1 MRELLNTLGKTL
13 LDIGNFGMLL
23 VLFMY
28 IYALVG
34 LQIFANRFHFDKDGV
49 AVGIGQEGYHSAE
62 IPRSNFDTLMKAF
75 TTIFEVH
82 DDVGPDEGGGGG
94 ACGWGGGWQP
104 VSKLPCMEALS
115 G

>member
-34 LQIFANRFHFDKDGV
+34 LQFFANRFHFDEDGV
-49 AVGIGQEGYHSAE
+49 AIGIGEEGYYSAE
-62 IPRSNFDTLMKAF
+62 VPRSNFDNLMNAF
-75 TTIFEVH
+75 TTIFEVRLRPMLKSNDRH
-82 DDVGPDEGGGGG
+82 SFVG
-94 ACGWGGGWQP
+94 
-104 VSKLPCMEALS
+104 S
-115 G
+115 

>member
-34 LQIFANRFHFDKDGV
+34 LQFFANRFHFDEDGV
-49 AVGIGQEGYHSAE
+49 AVGIGEPGYHTAE
-62 IPRSNFDTLMKAF
+62 VPRSNFDSLMNAF
-75 TTIFEVH
+75 TTIFAASF
-82 DDVGPDEGGGGG
+82 GGTGRGQGDQNAKLRPG
-94 ACGWGGGWQP
+94 AI
-104 VSKLPCMEALS
+104 
-115 G
+115 

>member
-34 LQIFANRFHFDKDGV
+34 LQFFANRFHFDANGEV
-49 AVGIGQEGYHSAE
+49 VGIGEEGYYSVHV
-62 IPRSNFDTLMKAF
+62 PRSNFDTLMNAF
-75 TTIFEVH
+75 TTIFEVTFY
-82 DDVGPDEGGGGG
+82 V
-94 ACGWGGGWQP
+94 
-104 VSKLPCMEALS
+104 VSFFFPFFLS
-115 G
+115 RG

>member
-34 LQIFANRFHFDKDGV
+34 LQFFANRFHFNEVGE
-49 AVGIGQEGYHSAE
+49 AVGIGEEGYYTAE
-62 IPRSNFDTLMKAF
+62 VPRSNFDTLMNAF
-75 TTIFEVH
+75 TTIFEVRERH
-82 DDVGPDEGGGGG
+82 RPRLFWPFEINRSQLAYAVSQMPKGG
-94 ACGWGGGWQP
+94 
-104 VSKLPCMEALS
+104 ET
-115 G
+115 